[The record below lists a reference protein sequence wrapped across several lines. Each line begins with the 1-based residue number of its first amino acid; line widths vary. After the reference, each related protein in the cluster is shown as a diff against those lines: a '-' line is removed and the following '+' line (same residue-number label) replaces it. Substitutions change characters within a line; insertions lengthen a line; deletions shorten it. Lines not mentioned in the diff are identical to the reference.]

1 VQWPVLALVPGVLSA
16 GGASHG
22 AASIEVVGP
31 SSQLG
36 DDAESLL
43 RDLVM
48 RGTGAD
54 VPGSTARLVQ
64 CSTPAH

>member
-1 VQWPVLALVPGVLSA
+1 MALVPGVLSV

-48 RGTGAD
+48 RGVGAD
-54 VPGSTARLVQ
+54 VLGSTARL
-64 CSTPAH
+64 S